1 MAHIINIHTHT
12 YMLIYNIFA
21 GLYAY
26 AVDFAFSLVQAYLL
40 TLLATSYSR
49 RTFFTSLNKFN
60 KKNKEIFN
68 KKKFLTVL

>member
-1 MAHIINIHTHT
+1 MAHIINIHTYIHVD
-12 YMLIYNIFA
+12 IYNIFA

-60 KKNKEIFN
+60 KKKI
-68 KKKFLTVL
+68 KKFLTKKNF